1 MLHRVWQFYKNY
13 ISYRIPHKYE
23 AEDLTQE
30 VFIRLLDYKQ
40 FINPETIKPFLLTIA
55 RNLITDNIRLYYK
68 IENYT
73 SKIYETIKS
82 GIENTEQTILAN
94 ELAALIN
101 SRMKHLPDKRRTT
114 YHLSLYDGLSVSEIA
129 ERLHISYRTAEC
141 HLFLARKDMRHFIT
155 YFGHVKKTGSNSLY
169 KILTIKIVHNLL
181 INVIDTL

>member
-1 MLHRVWQFYKNY
+1 MNKETIILHAFITKCYTEYGSFIKNY

-40 FINPETIKPFLLTIA
+40 FINPETIKPFLLT
-55 RNLITDNIRLYYK
+55 
-68 IENYT
+68 
-73 SKIYETIKS
+73 IYETIKS

-155 YFGHVKKTGSNSLY
+155 YFWAC
-169 KILTIKIVHNLL
+169 
-181 INVIDTL
+181 

>member
-1 MLHRVWQFYKNY
+1 MNKETIILHAFITKCYTEYGSFIKNY

-23 AEDLTQE
+23 A
-30 VFIRLLDYKQ
+30 
-40 FINPETIKPFLLTIA
+40 
-55 RNLITDNIRLYYK
+55 
-68 IENYT
+68 
-73 SKIYETIKS
+73 ETIKS

-155 YFGHVKKTGSNSLY
+155 YFWAC
-169 KILTIKIVHNLL
+169 
-181 INVIDTL
+181 

>member
-1 MLHRVWQFYKNY
+1 MNKETIILHAFITKCYTEYGSFIKNY

-73 SKIYETIKS
+73 SKICETIKS

-155 YFGHVKKTGSNSLY
+155 YFWAC
-169 KILTIKIVHNLL
+169 
-181 INVIDTL
+181 

>member
-1 MLHRVWQFYKNY
+1 MPRMAVFADIYYLNASAPPNSSM
-13 ISYRIPHKYE
+13 IS
-23 AEDLTQE
+23 
-30 VFIRLLDYKQ
+30 
-40 FINPETIKPFLLTIA
+40 IA
-55 RNLITDNIRLYYK
+55 PIHGNNIV
-68 IENYT
+68 
-73 SKIYETIKS
+73 KIYETIKS

-155 YFGHVKKTGSNSLY
+155 YFWAC
-169 KILTIKIVHNLL
+169 
-181 INVIDTL
+181 

>member
-1 MLHRVWQFYKNY
+1 MNKETIILHAFITKCYTEYGSFIKNY

-40 FINPETIKPFLLTIA
+40 FINP
-55 RNLITDNIRLYYK
+55 
-68 IENYT
+68 
-73 SKIYETIKS
+73 ETIKS

-155 YFGHVKKTGSNSLY
+155 YFWAC
-169 KILTIKIVHNLL
+169 
-181 INVIDTL
+181 